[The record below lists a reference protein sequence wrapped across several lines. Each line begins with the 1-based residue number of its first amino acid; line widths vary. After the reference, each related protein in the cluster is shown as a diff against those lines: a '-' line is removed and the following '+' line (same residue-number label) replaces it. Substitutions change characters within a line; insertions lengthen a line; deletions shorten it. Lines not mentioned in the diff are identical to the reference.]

1 MLEVVQEH
9 VQGEGGRI
17 PHDEALAGGT
27 PGDDPVQ
34 PRLADEIVRLG
45 QEWWQLRPLQQCLHG
60 PRWRDQVMSKKYISQ
75 NNRIIH
81 LKKIIL
87 PNKKM
92 HA

>member
-45 QEWWQLRPLQQCLHG
+45 QERRPQHHQG
-60 PRWRDQVMSKKYISQ
+60 RSGSQ
-75 NNRIIH
+75 GTTSAGGGGIR
-81 LKKIIL
+81 
-87 PNKKM
+87 
-92 HA
+92 